1 VQEFLLFA
9 IMGEQLKNYQI
20 LIHSIEQTVHLVV
33 VCMLFLDF
41 SVVWT
46 LNQLEFSS

>member
-1 VQEFLLFA
+1 MQEFLLFA

-20 LIHSIEQTVHLVV
+20 LIHSIEHFVHLVV
-33 VCMLFLDF
+33 GCILFLDF
-41 SVVWT
+41 SAVWT